1 MDLKSLHHQAEELR
15 EQDKFTE
22 ALKLY
27 EQVIVAYEQQKDY
40 SSLVEALGG
49 RFLTYKHLYL
59 LEKDQSFAVFA
70 KHDALSALEI
80 VQNQPL
86 GDKQSQCYFH
96 LGEVEMLFKNYQK
109 ATDYFQKSLDKY
121 PSKDANQ
128 GRYFNHLGE
137 AQYLNGD
144 KKNGLQNLL
153 TGLNIIRQFRE
164 STDSFLINV
173 WESGAL
179 LKLFHFT
186 RDKNHLDEAKK
197 IIDSDPRLVI
207 RHRQLDQFLHSKQ

>member
-1 MDLKSLHHQAEELR
+1 
-15 EQDKFTE
+15 
-22 ALKLY
+22 
-27 EQVIVAYEQQKDY
+27 
-40 SSLVEALGG
+40 VEALGG

-59 LEKDQSFAVFA
+59 LEKDQSFAIFA

-80 VQNQPL
+80 VQNQHL
-86 GDKQSQCYFH
+86 SEKQSQCYFH

-109 ATDYFQKSLDKY
+109 ATDYFQKSLDKC

-137 AQYLNGD
+137 AQYLNGN
-144 KKNGLQNLL
+144 KKNGLKNLQ

-179 LKLFHFT
+179 LKLFYFT
-186 RDKNHLDEAKK
+186 QNKNYLDEARK

-207 RHRQLDQFLHSKQ
+207 RRRQLDQFLHSKQ